1 LVPPS
6 TVRLERSGL
15 TASRIRFYAASGLIN
30 AVERNANGY
39 REYNTEAVVTL
50 DIITSAQKA
59 GVLAAGDPQPAANQL
74 GTWHQD
80 KLLDVLRKKVA
91 DIEALR
97 ERLAHSRAQLVGII
111 KTIETSPEGLSC
123 DDNRKRVLN
132 RIPRH
137 RMARP
142 KTRTMASAKR

>member
-1 LVPPS
+1 MKIGELA
-6 TVRLERSGL
+6 ERSGL
-15 TASRIRFYAASGLIN
+15 TASRIRFYEASGLIN

-39 REYNTEAVVTL
+39 REYTTEAIVTL

-59 GVLAAGDPQPAANQL
+59 GFSLQEIRSLLPTKL
-74 GTWHQD
+74 GAWQQD
-80 KLLDVLRKKVA
+80 KLLVVLRKKVA

-97 ERLAHSRAQLVGII
+97 ERLAHSRSQLLGII
-111 KTIETSPEGLSC
+111 ETIETSPEGLSC

-132 RIPRH
+132 RIPKH

-142 KTRTMASAKR
+142 KTHTTASAKR

>member
-1 LVPPS
+1 MRIGELA
-6 TVRLERSGL
+6 ERSGL
-15 TASRIRFYAASGLIN
+15 TASRIRFYEASGLIN

-39 REYNTEAVVTL
+39 REYTAEAVVTL

-59 GVLAAGDPQPAANQL
+59 GFSLQEIRSLRPTKL
-74 GTWHQD
+74 GTRHQD

-97 ERLAHSRAQLVGII
+97 ERLAHSRAQLLGII
-111 KTIETSPEGLSC
+111 ETIETSPEGLSC

-132 RIPRH
+132 RIPKH

-142 KTRTMASAKR
+142 KKTLTLARAKR

>member
-1 LVPPS
+1 MPPS

-39 REYNTEAVVTL
+39 REYTTEAVVTL

-59 GVLAAGDPQPAANQL
+59 GFSLQEIRSLLPTKL

-80 KLLDVLRKKVA
+80 KLLNVLKKKVA
-91 DIEALR
+91 DIDALR
-97 ERLAHSRAQLVGII
+97 ERLADSRAQLLGII
-111 KTIETSPEGLSC
+111 ETIESSPEGLSC

-132 RIPRH
+132 RIPKH
-137 RMARP
+137 RMPRS
-142 KTRTMASAKR
+142 KTRAMASAKR